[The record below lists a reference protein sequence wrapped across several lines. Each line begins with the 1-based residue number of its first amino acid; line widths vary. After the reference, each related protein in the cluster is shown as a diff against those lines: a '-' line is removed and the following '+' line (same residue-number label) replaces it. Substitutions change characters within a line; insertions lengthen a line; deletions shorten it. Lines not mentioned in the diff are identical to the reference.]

1 MEVEFLQLSDGC
13 GGGLGCWRGLGCG
26 NGLGLLGALSSST
39 LPACAAAALRLTTPT
54 SSAAVTTAM
63 VFSAVVRT
71 LAACGV
77 LLVSTMTR

>member
-1 MEVEFLQLSDGC
+1 
-13 GGGLGCWRGLGCG
+13 
-26 NGLGLLGALSSST
+26 LSSST